1 MPPPLVPT
9 VLSSS
14 AAPCTLSELIRSK
27 NVGSWNVDEATLD
40 WKKTQRTRSTQATQ
54 NKMQRNA
61 ASIRRQ
67 KNRSRM
73 YRYLCRFGLRLSTA
87 DEKFSLG
94 SYIIIKETLMRG
106 ILRNTQELTPTFE
119 SAGPLSWTDSKQG
132 VNSRVSR
139 RTQMATTLVNFS
151 LE

>member
-1 MPPPLVPT
+1 
-9 VLSSS
+9 
-14 AAPCTLSELIRSK
+14 
-27 NVGSWNVDEATLD
+27 
-40 WKKTQRTRSTQATQ
+40 
-54 NKMQRNA
+54 
-61 ASIRRQ
+61 
-67 KNRSRM
+67 M

-106 ILRNTQELTPTFE
+106 ILRNTGELTPTFE

-139 RTQMATTLVNFS
+139 WTQKTTTLVNFS
-151 LE
+151 YE